1 LLPQDCCLIPE
12 SPFYLEG
19 KRRLLEFIERRHEDK
34 GHVVI
39 VLVEGAEQDHIMR
52 SMNSVDTQNASGDK
66 MLLDGGLRLFQKI
79 NARLLVQTFV
89 SFSIW

>member
-19 KRRLLEFIERRHEDK
+19 KRQLLEFIERRREDK

-39 VLVEGAEQDHIMR
+39 VLVEGT
-52 SMNSVDTQNASGDK
+52 SVDTQDASGDK
-66 MLLDGGLRLFQKI
+66 TLLDGGLRLFQKI
-79 NARLLVQTFV
+79 KARLLVQTFV